1 MTIKEF
7 FSWTHNRYFWLHLIG
22 VISAAVLLALAVMKW
37 IDIYTHHGEAVEVPS
52 VLDKQPHEATLL
64 LKKEGLRLAVVDST
78 YIKDKPTGIILAM
91 KPEAGKRV
99 KEGRTVYVTINAL
112 NVPMRAVPDVA
123 DNSSLRQ
130 AQAGLMAVGFKLT
143 EPEETAGE
151 PGWVYGVKYQ
161 GRFLQP
167 GEKVPAGATLTLVV
181 GSGQSE
187 QTDSLHV
194 EGEAA
199 VPFQE
204 SGNEQERVDDSWF

>member
-1 MTIKEF
+1 MKTRLFISAICLLTGVF
-7 FSWTHNRYFWLHLIG
+7 FSACDKDDKGDVTPP
-22 VISAAVLLALAVMKW
+22 VI
-37 IDIYTHHGEAVEVPS
+37 
-52 VLDKQPHEATLL
+52 
-64 LKKEGLRLAVVDST
+64 
-78 YIKDKPTGIILAM
+78 
-91 KPEAGKRV
+91 
-99 KEGRTVYVTINAL
+99 
-112 NVPMRAVPDVA
+112 
-123 DNSSLRQ
+123 
-130 AQAGLMAVGFKLT
+130 KLT

-187 QTDSLHV
+187 QTDSLQV
-194 EGEAA
+194 EGEAT